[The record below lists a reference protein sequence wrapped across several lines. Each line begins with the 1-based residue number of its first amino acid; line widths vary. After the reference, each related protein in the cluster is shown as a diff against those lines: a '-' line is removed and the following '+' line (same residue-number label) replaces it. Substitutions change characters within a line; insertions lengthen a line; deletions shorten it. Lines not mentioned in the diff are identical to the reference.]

1 MLLIINYHSP
11 FLIHLFCYIFDSFN
25 VTETMKKS
33 LFSIFLIAFVL
44 SCTQNGN
51 KTSYDNQVKKDV
63 LESAIKYAMSKYKVS
78 KETVAQDGTIIVTDN
93 QTNFVIAHS
102 NPAKYIIDPSKI
114 TIGLINDDSDE
125 DAIVNVISVSPANME
140 TPENLIFIK
149 TDGKFV
155 LNSVTESNM
164 RVLGIK
170 DRIITAEVSS
180 RSLNNPLRDCHE
192 CKEVVHYKFK
202 TGELIKVE

>member
-1 MLLIINYHSP
+1 MKR
-11 FLIHLFCYIFDSFN
+11 SF
-25 VTETMKKS
+25 
-33 LFSIFLIAFVL
+33 FSIFLIAFVL

-51 KTSYDNQVKKDV
+51 KKNYDNAIKKDV
-63 LESAIKYAMSKYKVS
+63 LESAVKYAISKYQIS

-102 NPAKYIIDPSKI
+102 NPSKYLIDPSKI
-114 TIGLINDDSDE
+114 TIGFINDDSME
-125 DAIVNVISVSPANME
+125 DAIINVISVNSSNME

-155 LNSVTESNM
+155 LNAVIESNM
-164 RVLGIK
+164 KVLGIK

>member
-1 MLLIINYHSP
+1 
-11 FLIHLFCYIFDSFN
+11 
-25 VTETMKKS
+25 MKKS

-102 NPAKYIIDPSKI
+102 NRWVKPTAPEYNKKCSQDDPQQI
-114 TIGLINDDSDE
+114 
-125 DAIVNVISVSPANME
+125 
-140 TPENLIFIK
+140 
-149 TDGKFV
+149 
-155 LNSVTESNM
+155 
-164 RVLGIK
+164 
-170 DRIITAEVSS
+170 
-180 RSLNNPLRDCHE
+180 
-192 CKEVVHYKFK
+192 
-202 TGELIKVE
+202 